1 MDLNKIIYNHNIMIN
16 ACQKPQQGVSRFE
29 KPKSFEAPCNV
40 FMSYVVSSSLLYPT
54 YYQHK

>member
-1 MDLNKIIYNHNIMIN
+1 MDLNKSIYNHNIMIN

-40 FMSYVVSSSLLYPT
+40 FMSSSLLYPT

>member
-1 MDLNKIIYNHNIMIN
+1 MDLKKIVYNHNIMIN

-40 FMSYVVSSSLLYPT
+40 FMS
-54 YYQHK
+54 